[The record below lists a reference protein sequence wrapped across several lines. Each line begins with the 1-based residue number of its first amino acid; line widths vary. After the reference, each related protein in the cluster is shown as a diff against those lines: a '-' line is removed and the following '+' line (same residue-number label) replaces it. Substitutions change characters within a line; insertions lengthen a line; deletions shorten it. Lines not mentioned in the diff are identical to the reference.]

1 MAITTRSMTDRVHA
15 VKISGTLTWNDFQIF
30 LRESEALMAD
40 GKIGILVE
48 LENFA
53 GWESSEQWGDVNFFS
68 STMPIS
74 KKSRSSATCAGGMRH
89 CCLSSPACG
98 KPRCASFPNPNWNW
112 RESG

>member
-53 GWESSEQWGDVNFFS
+53 GWKPSEQWGDVNFFYGGKLSLTSRAS
-68 STMPIS
+68 SEA
-74 KKSRSSATCAGGMRH
+74 RYG
-89 CCLSSPACG
+89 
-98 KPRCASFPNPNWNW
+98 
-112 RESG
+112 SGC